1 MKFNQFL
8 INKWLSLDNLTS
20 QEKATEKEAFLK
32 AEFSADIDENRL
44 ISLMNFMAV
53 QDPDA
58 FLSYKILI
66 EPDVEMPQVQC
77 QDRRN
82 WIENSQNCPEQVR
95 MCYIIIDFCNFLQKD
110 ITEKQGNCEIYK
122 EDSF

>member
-95 MCYIIIDFCNFLQKD
+95 MCYIIDFCNFLQKD